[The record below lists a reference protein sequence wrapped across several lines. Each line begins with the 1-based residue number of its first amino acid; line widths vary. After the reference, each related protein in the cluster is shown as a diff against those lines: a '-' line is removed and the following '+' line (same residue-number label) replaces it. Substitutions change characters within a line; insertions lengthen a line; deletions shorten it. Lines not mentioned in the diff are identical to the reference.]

1 MSNISSII
9 RNKAINTSHLSL
21 SLNINNPYR
30 SFYNL
35 PIVSTF
41 AKRDFP
47 ISILIPSFDNEEV
60 NYLNS
65 ISFLAYINLTSSKIV
80 LSRSGMVDCTFTKVS
95 GNNSLYSCKTTGET
109 LVVEGS
115 NIKYIDDNKVSY
127 YFSNNTGVSF
137 INKIEFKDG
146 YKLFVDIDKGI
157 VTLSS
162 AKLSDNN
169 DLIYKA
175 VLDCSKKEELKGSV
189 YKELKGVR
197 TLLSNIEISNR
208 NIKIESLI
216 SGDTLTTYVYKLGS
230 KNIEYY
236 KENKLK
242 EEITVEEVANT
253 NNIKIETYEE
263 NIGKQKYLVEID
275 AFKVVLKDES
285 YKGYEKSETYV
296 VSPVSTSV
304 EDVQIRSIY
313 DSYGKGTSIVYNELG
328 QIVEIAENIPYVITS
343 KALYSYDFKDITS
356 VNHTDGVVSVVD
368 NLFKYNN
375 LVCDSTCKIPAKG
388 YIKRTTNYKVY
399 SRQDVLMC
407 LLVKGESKVRI
418 SLSLNEVKEERV
430 IESINE
436 YSLISIGIN
445 SKKETRTISIEV
457 ENVGTN
463 NIFVKN
469 VQVLLNYKTTKI
481 EYSEKTG
488 LIVGMSQK
496 GESVYQEVDIYGR
509 TLYSYGSSESGIN
522 EYKANNKY
530 ELLERSKDNLDRELK
545 NAYQHLPLEHNLDN
559 EGNYRVVKQ
568 EYKADNF
575 YKESKASYIDE
586 TWLKESEED
595 SEGNKINYSYDKA
608 EQVIEVEGQGEKIGY
623 KYGRE
628 GEIEEY
634 QFKDYSNS
642 LSYDESILKEISTK
656 YKKEKKESVKYEYDT
671 KGRLTKVIGDNNIEY
686 LNIEYSTEKNIV
698 TSSKVGENITLFS
711 YDNYERLS
719 GINQKEGKYSYQYN
733 YKDIYD
739 LESIEDKVNEITYEY
754 IKNYRDLK
762 SREVVKDKNGKEL
775 SSILISKDYLSE
787 QGNEKIVDRDLNSQT
802 SLVRGNIYYK
812 GGEKTLYK
820 EMIEQGYSVLSIIE
834 NYHALIGKE
843 KALSP
848 KSNICKNDSKKD
860 YIKFIEPT
868 KVSYTLNYK
877 KGITLVFLLKGNKI
891 NVKVGTQIS
900 LNTNSESKLEVIKGT
915 TIVEKSENSLS
926 SGINVIGLTLSKEGE
941 GYISVNEEVISLS
954 GLSYSSIGV
963 VEFNSEGKYGSIA
976 IKEENI
982 NRAYL
987 EEILRHYKELSK
999 EKVQNEL
1006 GNKSPSEEHSLVY
1019 LTNKN
1024 KEKETI
1030 IIALDNSFETNNM
1043 RSPYHLNIDDSNFK
1057 MSKRELFRYEKEL
1070 RRSMYIAEGNNLS
1083 YELNSV
1089 NIGTITLKIK
1099 PYLVRSNIER
1109 TIFAIGNDREEEIV
1123 VKQIGNKIRIDQNN
1137 RSYIVGK
1144 SNIETNKVNVISLS
1158 YALSIV
1164 SSGSSYG
1171 KNPDMKIRV
1180 RVNDIEDEVV
1190 FYDVEEFP
1198 TKLYMYVGIRGAGLK
1213 EPYYGQISDIRIRS
1227 KESSFNE
1234 LKEYNQY
1241 SSPYEKQIVKDMIE
1255 RPVIEY
1261 VVNRES
1267 KEIVRKKY
1275 SYQKEG
1281 IKDTNKIGREEIYVN
1296 NKSYIN
1302 NEISYDE
1309 KQRVI
1314 KEGTREFTYTQEG
1327 YIKTD
1332 SKNSVSYEYDNLG
1345 NIVKKN
1351 EGGIEYT
1358 YKYLSNNR
1366 LKSVESNNKKINIS
1380 YEESNPLYPSLIER
1394 SEGEKRKEIKLSYEG
1409 RRLSIVEIGTKKYL
1423 YKYDSLGQRVIKEE
1437 GNNKERY
1444 QYQDGRIKQVEKEGE
1459 YSLIYSYSSNGII
1472 QSVSEISNKDIKTYF
1487 YLIDIIGNIVGL
1499 VDENGNIVV
1508 EYDYSSYGK
1517 VEVKKDTVGISKKDH
1532 IRYKGYIYDEETK
1545 LYYLISRYYDPEIGR
1560 FISPDS
1566 VEYIEPSSISGLNLY
1581 VYCGNDPINMY
1592 DPSGNFAISI
1602 GLLLAIGGIVGAAI
1616 GAGASVAGQ
1625 YLANGCSWENF
1636 SWGQLALDTVLGGVS
1651 GMLSMSPLGLG
1662 AMVAANAGLG
1672 FVGAV
1677 GGHLINGSDF
1687 SKGSTWLDIGLST
1700 GLGALVGL
1708 IGGAGALNAG
1718 YLNGAKQTAGFIRAA
1733 GLYDDVLTKAVTGYY
1748 RTPGIASNALRLSG
1762 QNLVKQWNKMVVGQ
1776 AGKAL
1781 TKALAF
1787 GGTALLFGTAG
1798 KGLLYDWYNN
1808 YF

>member
-157 VTLSS
+157 LTLSS

-263 NIGKQKYLVEID
+263 NIGKQKYIVEID

-304 EDVQIRSIY
+304 EDVQVRSIY
-313 DSYGKGTSIVYNELG
+313 DSYGKGTAIVYNESG
-328 QIVEIAENIPYVITS
+328 QIIEIAENIPYVITS

-407 LLVKGESKVRI
+407 LLVKGESKVKI
-418 SLSLNEVKEERV
+418 SLSLNEVKVERV
-430 IESINE
+430 VESINE

-445 SKKETRTISIEV
+445 SKKETGTISIEV

-496 GESVYQEVDIYGR
+496 GESVHQEVDIYGR

-522 EYKANNKY
+522 EYKVNNKY
-530 ELLERSKDNLDRELK
+530 ELLERSKDNLDREIK
-545 NAYQHLPLEHNLDN
+545 NTYQHLPQEHNLDN

-568 EYKADNF
+568 EYKVENF

-608 EQVIEVEGQGEKIGY
+608 EQVVEVEGQGEKIGY

-656 YKKEKKESVKYEYDT
+656 YKETKKDSVKYEYDS
-671 KGRLTKVIGDNNIEY
+671 KGRLTKVIGENNIDY

-834 NYHALIGKE
+834 NNHALIGKE

-848 KSNICKNDSKKD
+848 RSNICKNDSKID

-1019 LTNKN
+1019 LTNRD

-1043 RSPYHLNIDDSNFK
+1043 RSPYHLDIDDSNFK

-1380 YEESNPLYPSLIER
+1380 YDESNPLYPSLIER
-1394 SEGEKRKEIKLSYEG
+1394 SEGEKREEIKLSYEG

-1499 VDENGNIVV
+1499 VDGNGNIVV

-1545 LYYLISRYYDPEIGR
+1545 RYYLISRYYDPKIGR

>member
-137 INKIEFKDG
+137 INKVEFKDG
-146 YKLFVDIDKGI
+146 YKLFVDIDKGV

-208 NIKIESLI
+208 NIKIDCLI

-304 EDVQIRSIY
+304 EDVQVRSIY
-313 DSYGKGTSIVYNELG
+313 DSYGKGTAIVYNESG

-407 LLVKGESKVRI
+407 LLVKGESKVKI
-418 SLSLNEVKEERV
+418 SLSLNEVKVERV
-430 IESINE
+430 VESINE

-445 SKKETRTISIEV
+445 SKKETGTISIEV

-496 GESVYQEVDIYGR
+496 GESVHQEVDIYGR

-545 NAYQHLPLEHNLDN
+545 NTYQHLPQEHNLDN

-568 EYKADNF
+568 EYKVENF

-608 EQVIEVEGQGEKIGY
+608 EQVVEVEGQGEKIGY

-656 YKKEKKESVKYEYDT
+656 YKETKKDSVKYEYDS
-671 KGRLTKVIGDNNIEY
+671 KGRLTKVIGENNIEY

-719 GINQKEGKYSYQYN
+719 GTNQKDGKYSYQYN

-787 QGNEKIVDRDLNSQT
+787 QENEKIVDRDLNSQT

-834 NYHALIGKE
+834 NNHALIGKE

-848 KSNICKNDSKKD
+848 RSNICKNDSKID
-860 YIKFIEPT
+860 YIKFIDPT

-999 EKVQNEL
+999 EKIQNEL

-1332 SKNSVSYEYDNLG
+1332 SKNNVSYEYDNLG
-1345 NIVKKN
+1345 NIVKKSK
-1351 EGGIEYT
+1351 GGIEYT
-1358 YKYLSNNR
+1358 YKYFSNNR

-1380 YEESNPLYPSLIER
+1380 YDESNPLYPSLIER
-1394 SEGEKRKEIKLSYEG
+1394 SEGEKREEIKLSYEG

-1566 VEYIEPSSISGLNLY
+1566 VEYIEPNSISGLNLY
-1581 VYCGNDPINMY
+1581 VYCCNDPINMY

>member
-137 INKIEFKDG
+137 INKVEFKDG

-208 NIKIESLI
+208 NIKIDCLI

-242 EEITVEEVANT
+242 EEIIVEEVANT

-263 NIGKQKYLVEID
+263 NIVRQKYLVEID

-407 LLVKGESKVRI
+407 LLVKGESKVKI
-418 SLSLNEVKEERV
+418 SLSLNEVKVERV
-430 IESINE
+430 VESINE

-445 SKKETRTISIEV
+445 SKKETGTISIEV

-469 VQVLLNYKTTKI
+469 VQVLLNYKTAKI

-496 GESVYQEVDIYGR
+496 GESVHQEVDIYGR

-530 ELLERSKDNLDRELK
+530 ELLERSKDNLDREIK
-545 NAYQHLPLEHNLDN
+545 NTYQHLPQEHNLDN

-568 EYKADNF
+568 EYKVENF

-608 EQVIEVEGQGEKIGY
+608 EQVVEVEGQGEKIGY

-656 YKKEKKESVKYEYDT
+656 YKETKKDSVKYEYDS
-671 KGRLTKVIGDNNIEY
+671 KGRLTKVIGENNIEY

-719 GINQKEGKYSYQYN
+719 GTNQKDGKYSYQYN

-1019 LTNKN
+1019 LTNRD

-1043 RSPYHLNIDDSNFK
+1043 RSPYHLDIDDSNFK

-1394 SEGEKRKEIKLSYEG
+1394 SEGEKREEIKLSYEG

>member
-21 SLNINNPYR
+21 SLNINNLYR

-137 INKIEFKDG
+137 INKVEFKDG
-146 YKLFVDIDKGI
+146 YKLFVDIDKGV

-208 NIKIESLI
+208 NIKIDCLI

-242 EEITVEEVANT
+242 EEIIVEEVANT

-263 NIGKQKYLVEID
+263 NIGRQKYLVEID

-407 LLVKGESKVRI
+407 LLVKGESKVKI
-418 SLSLNEVKEERV
+418 SLSLNEVKVERV
-430 IESINE
+430 VESINE

-445 SKKETRTISIEV
+445 SKKETGTISIEV

-496 GESVYQEVDIYGR
+496 GESVHQEVDIYGR

-530 ELLERSKDNLDRELK
+530 ELLERSKDNLDREIK
-545 NAYQHLPLEHNLDN
+545 NTYQHLPQEHNLDN

-568 EYKADNF
+568 EYKVENF
-575 YKESKASYIDE
+575 YKESKVSYIDE

-608 EQVIEVEGQGEKIGY
+608 EQVVEVEGQGEKIGY

-656 YKKEKKESVKYEYDT
+656 YKETKKDSVKYEYDP
-671 KGRLTKVIGDNNIEY
+671 KGRLTKVIGENNIDY

-719 GINQKEGKYSYQYN
+719 GTNQKDGKYSYQYN

-1019 LTNKN
+1019 LTNRD

-1358 YKYLSNNR
+1358 YKYLNNNR

-1380 YEESNPLYPSLIER
+1380 YYESNPLYPSLIER
-1394 SEGEKRKEIKLSYEG
+1394 SEGEKREEIKLSYEG

-1581 VYCGNDPINMY
+1581 VYCCNDPINMY

>member
-137 INKIEFKDG
+137 INKVEFKDG
-146 YKLFVDIDKGI
+146 YKLFVDIDKGV

-208 NIKIESLI
+208 NIKIDCLI

-263 NIGKQKYLVEID
+263 NIGRQKYLVEID

-304 EDVQIRSIY
+304 EDVQVRSIY

-407 LLVKGESKVRI
+407 LLVKGESKVKI
-418 SLSLNEVKEERV
+418 SLSLNEVKVERV
-430 IESINE
+430 VESINE

-445 SKKETRTISIEV
+445 SKKETGTISIEV

-496 GESVYQEVDIYGR
+496 GESVHQEVDIYGR

-522 EYKANNKY
+522 EYKVNNKY
-530 ELLERSKDNLDRELK
+530 ELLERSKDNLDREIK
-545 NAYQHLPLEHNLDN
+545 NTYQHLPQEHNLDN

-568 EYKADNF
+568 EYKVENF

-608 EQVIEVEGQGEKIGY
+608 EQVVEVEGQGEKIGY

-656 YKKEKKESVKYEYDT
+656 YKETKKDSVKYEYDS
-671 KGRLTKVIGDNNIEY
+671 KGRLTKVIGENNIEY

-719 GINQKEGKYSYQYN
+719 GTNQKDGKYSYQYN

-963 VEFNSEGKYGSIA
+963 VEFNSGGKYGSIA

-982 NRAYL
+982 EKAYL

-999 EKVQNEL
+999 EKIQNEL

-1358 YKYLSNNR
+1358 YKYLNNNR

-1380 YEESNPLYPSLIER
+1380 YYESNPLYPSLIER
-1394 SEGEKRKEIKLSYEG
+1394 SEGEKREEIKLSYEG

-1499 VDENGNIVV
+1499 VDGNGNIVV

>member
-208 NIKIESLI
+208 NIKIDCLI

-242 EEITVEEVANT
+242 EEIRVEEVANT

-263 NIGKQKYLVEID
+263 NIGRQKYLVEID

-407 LLVKGESKVRI
+407 LLVKGESKVKI
-418 SLSLNEVKEERV
+418 SLSLNEVKVERV
-430 IESINE
+430 VESINE

-445 SKKETRTISIEV
+445 SKKETGTISIEV

-496 GESVYQEVDIYGR
+496 GESVHQEVDIYGR

-545 NAYQHLPLEHNLDN
+545 NTYQHLPQEHNLDN

-568 EYKADNF
+568 EYKVENF
-575 YKESKASYIDE
+575 YKESKVSYIDE

-608 EQVIEVEGQGEKIGY
+608 EQVVEVEGQGEKIGY

-656 YKKEKKESVKYEYDT
+656 YKETKKDSVKYEYDP
-671 KGRLTKVIGDNNIEY
+671 KGRLTKVIGENNIDY

-719 GINQKEGKYSYQYN
+719 GINQKVGKYSYQYN

-802 SLVRGNIYYK
+802 SLVRVNIYYK

-834 NYHALIGKE
+834 NNHALIGKE

-848 KSNICKNDSKKD
+848 RLNICKNDSKID

-915 TIVEKSENSLS
+915 TIVEKSENNLS

-963 VEFNSEGKYGSIA
+963 VEFNSGGKYGSIA

-982 NRAYL
+982 EKAYL

-999 EKVQNEL
+999 EKIQNEL

-1137 RSYIVGK
+1137 RSYIVVK

-1180 RVNDIEDEVV
+1180 RVNNIEDEVV

-1332 SKNSVSYEYDNLG
+1332 SKNNVSYEYDNLG

-1380 YEESNPLYPSLIER
+1380 YYESNPLYPSLIER
-1394 SEGEKRKEIKLSYEG
+1394 SEGEKREEIKLSYEG

-1581 VYCGNDPINMY
+1581 VYCCNDPINMY

>member
-208 NIKIESLI
+208 NIKIDCLI

-242 EEITVEEVANT
+242 EEIIVEEVANT

-263 NIGKQKYLVEID
+263 NIGRQKYLVEID

-407 LLVKGESKVRI
+407 LLVKGESKVKI
-418 SLSLNEVKEERV
+418 SLSLNEVKVERV
-430 IESINE
+430 VESINE

-445 SKKETRTISIEV
+445 SKKETGTISIEV

-496 GESVYQEVDIYGR
+496 GESVHQEVDIYGR

-522 EYKANNKY
+522 EYKVNNKY
-530 ELLERSKDNLDRELK
+530 ELLERSKDNLDREIK
-545 NAYQHLPLEHNLDN
+545 NTYQHLPQEHNLDN

-568 EYKADNF
+568 EYKVENF

-608 EQVIEVEGQGEKIGY
+608 EQVVEVEGQGEKIGY

-656 YKKEKKESVKYEYDT
+656 YKETKKDSVKYEYDS
-671 KGRLTKVIGDNNIEY
+671 KGRLTKVIGENNIEY

-719 GINQKEGKYSYQYN
+719 GTNQKDGKYSYQYN

-963 VEFNSEGKYGSIA
+963 VEFNSGGKYGSIA

-982 NRAYL
+982 EKAYL

-999 EKVQNEL
+999 EKIQNEL

-1314 KEGTREFTYTQEG
+1314 KEETREFTYTQEG

-1358 YKYLSNNR
+1358 YKYLNNNR

-1380 YEESNPLYPSLIER
+1380 YYESNPLYPSLIER
-1394 SEGEKRKEIKLSYEG
+1394 SEGEKREEIKLSYEG

-1566 VEYIEPSSISGLNLY
+1566 VEYIEPSCISGLNLY
-1581 VYCGNDPINMY
+1581 VYCCNDPINMY

>member
-157 VTLSS
+157 LTLSS

-263 NIGKQKYLVEID
+263 NIGKQKYIVEID

-304 EDVQIRSIY
+304 EDVQVRSIY
-313 DSYGKGTSIVYNELG
+313 DSYGKGTAIVYNESG
-328 QIVEIAENIPYVITS
+328 QIIEIAENIPYVITS

-407 LLVKGESKVRI
+407 LLVKGESKVKI
-418 SLSLNEVKEERV
+418 SLSLNEVKVERV
-430 IESINE
+430 VESINE

-445 SKKETRTISIEV
+445 SKKETGTISIEV

-496 GESVYQEVDIYGR
+496 GESVHQEVDIYGR

-522 EYKANNKY
+522 EYKVNNKY
-530 ELLERSKDNLDRELK
+530 ELLERSKDNLDREIK
-545 NAYQHLPLEHNLDN
+545 NTYQHLPQEHNLDN

-568 EYKADNF
+568 EYKVENF

-608 EQVIEVEGQGEKIGY
+608 EQVVEVEGQGEKIGY

-656 YKKEKKESVKYEYDT
+656 YKETKKDSVKYEYDP
-671 KGRLTKVIGDNNIEY
+671 KGRLTKVIGENNIDY

-834 NYHALIGKE
+834 NNHALIGKE

-848 KSNICKNDSKKD
+848 RSNICKNDSKID

-963 VEFNSEGKYGSIA
+963 VEFNSGGKYGSIA

-982 NRAYL
+982 EKAYL

-999 EKVQNEL
+999 EKIQNEL

-1019 LTNKN
+1019 LTNRD

-1267 KEIVRKKY
+1267 KEIVRNKY

-1380 YEESNPLYPSLIER
+1380 YDESNPLYPSLIER
-1394 SEGEKRKEIKLSYEG
+1394 SEGEKREEIKLSYEG

-1499 VDENGNIVV
+1499 VDGNGNIVV

>member
-137 INKIEFKDG
+137 INKVEFKDG

-242 EEITVEEVANT
+242 EEIIVEEVANT

-263 NIGKQKYLVEID
+263 NIGRQKYLVEID

-407 LLVKGESKVRI
+407 LLVKGESKVKI
-418 SLSLNEVKEERV
+418 SLSLNEVKVERV
-430 IESINE
+430 VESINE

-445 SKKETRTISIEV
+445 SKKETGTISIEV

-496 GESVYQEVDIYGR
+496 GESVHQEVDIYGR

-522 EYKANNKY
+522 EYKVNNKY
-530 ELLERSKDNLDRELK
+530 ELLERSKDNLDREIK
-545 NAYQHLPLEHNLDN
+545 NTYQHLPQEHNLDN

-568 EYKADNF
+568 EYKVENF
-575 YKESKASYIDE
+575 YKESKVSYIDE

-608 EQVIEVEGQGEKIGY
+608 EQVVEVEGQGEKIGY

-656 YKKEKKESVKYEYDT
+656 YKETKKDSVKYEYDS
-671 KGRLTKVIGDNNIEY
+671 KGRLTKVIGENNIEY

-719 GINQKEGKYSYQYN
+719 GTNQKDGKYSYQYN

-999 EKVQNEL
+999 EKIQNEL

-1332 SKNSVSYEYDNLG
+1332 SKNNVSYEYDNLG

-1380 YEESNPLYPSLIER
+1380 YDESNPLYPSLIER
-1394 SEGEKRKEIKLSYEG
+1394 SEGEKREEIKLSYEG

-1499 VDENGNIVV
+1499 VDGNGNIVV

-1581 VYCGNDPINMY
+1581 VYCCNDPINMY
-1592 DPSGNFAISI
+1592 DPSGNFAFFV
-1602 GLLLAIGGIVGAAI
+1602 ATAIVGAII
-1616 GAGASVAGQ
+1616 GFGWAAYKDYKDDGQIFNGSVAWYD
-1625 YLANGCSWENF
+1625 YLGA
-1636 SWGQLALDTVLGGVS
+1636 TVLGG
-1651 GMLSMSPLGLG
+1651 
-1662 AMVAANAGLG
+1662 
-1672 FVGAV
+1672 
-1677 GGHLINGSDF
+1677 I
-1687 SKGSTWLDIGLST
+1687 IG
-1700 GLGALVGL
+1700 GL
-1708 IGGAGALNAG
+1708 IGAFAGISFSVYIPTFGWINSGGVLMCGVSGTIAVTVTGTQVLG
-1718 YLNGAKQTAGFIRAA
+1718 VA
-1733 GLYDDVLTKAVTGYY
+1733 GLLGATYMFAKTSRQPGKLTSSDKPSWVNESMVDPTKTAQQNAKEILDWKYGPGNWQKGPGTEYNKIVKWIERYLRYY
-1748 RTPGIASNALRLSG
+1748 
-1762 QNLVKQWNKMVVGQ
+1762 
-1776 AGKAL
+1776 
-1781 TKALAF
+1781 
-1787 GGTALLFGTAG
+1787 
-1798 KGLLYDWYNN
+1798 KGW
-1808 YF
+1808 

>member
-137 INKIEFKDG
+137 INKVEFKDG
-146 YKLFVDIDKGI
+146 YKLFVDIDKGV

-208 NIKIESLI
+208 NIKIDCLI

-263 NIGKQKYLVEID
+263 NIGRQKYLVEID

-407 LLVKGESKVRI
+407 LLVKGESKVKI
-418 SLSLNEVKEERV
+418 SLSLNEVKVERV
-430 IESINE
+430 VESINE

-445 SKKETRTISIEV
+445 SKKETGTISIEV

-496 GESVYQEVDIYGR
+496 GESVHQEVDIYGR

-522 EYKANNKY
+522 EYKVNNKY
-530 ELLERSKDNLDRELK
+530 ELLERSKDNLDREIK
-545 NAYQHLPLEHNLDN
+545 NTYQHLPQEHNLDN

-568 EYKADNF
+568 EYKVENF

-608 EQVIEVEGQGEKIGY
+608 EQVVEVEGQGEKIGY

-656 YKKEKKESVKYEYDT
+656 YKETKKDSVKYEYDS
-671 KGRLTKVIGDNNIEY
+671 KGRLTKVIGENNIEY

-719 GINQKEGKYSYQYN
+719 GTNQKDGKYSYQYN

-834 NYHALIGKE
+834 NNHALIGKE

-848 KSNICKNDSKKD
+848 RSNICKNDSKID

-982 NRAYL
+982 EKAYL

-1024 KEKETI
+1024 KEKEII

-1345 NIVKKN
+1345 NIVKKSK
-1351 EGGIEYT
+1351 GGIEYT
-1358 YKYLSNNR
+1358 YKYFSNNR

-1380 YEESNPLYPSLIER
+1380 YYESNPLYPSLIER
-1394 SEGEKRKEIKLSYEG
+1394 SEGEKREEIKLSYEG

-1581 VYCGNDPINMY
+1581 VYCCNDPINMY
-1592 DPSGNFAISI
+1592 DPSGNFAITI

>member
-137 INKIEFKDG
+137 INKVEFKDG
-146 YKLFVDIDKGI
+146 YKLLVDIDKGI

-208 NIKIESLI
+208 NIKIDCLI

-263 NIGKQKYLVEID
+263 NIGRQKYLVEID

-304 EDVQIRSIY
+304 EDVQVRSIY
-313 DSYGKGTSIVYNELG
+313 DSYGKGTAIVYNESG

-407 LLVKGESKVRI
+407 LLVKGESKVKI
-418 SLSLNEVKEERV
+418 SLSLNEIKVERV
-430 IESINE
+430 VESINE

-445 SKKETRTISIEV
+445 SKKETGTISIEV

-496 GESVYQEVDIYGR
+496 GESVHQEVDIYGR

-522 EYKANNKY
+522 EYKVNNKY
-530 ELLERSKDNLDRELK
+530 ELLERSKDNLDREIK
-545 NAYQHLPLEHNLDN
+545 NTYQHLPQEHNLDN

-568 EYKADNF
+568 EYKVENF

-608 EQVIEVEGQGEKIGY
+608 EQVVEVEGQGEKIGY

-656 YKKEKKESVKYEYDT
+656 YKETKKDSVKYEYDS
-671 KGRLTKVIGDNNIEY
+671 KGRLTKVIGENNIEY

-834 NYHALIGKE
+834 NNHALIGKE

-963 VEFNSEGKYGSIA
+963 VEFNSGGKYGSIA

-982 NRAYL
+982 EKAYL

-999 EKVQNEL
+999 EKIQNEL

-1314 KEGTREFTYTQEG
+1314 KEETREFTYTQEG

-1358 YKYLSNNR
+1358 YKYLNNNR

-1380 YEESNPLYPSLIER
+1380 YYESNPLYPSLIER
-1394 SEGEKRKEIKLSYEG
+1394 SEGEKREEIKLSYEG

-1566 VEYIEPSSISGLNLY
+1566 VEYIEPSCISGLNLY
-1581 VYCGNDPINMY
+1581 VYCCNDPINMY

>member
-263 NIGKQKYLVEID
+263 NIGRQKYLVEID

-304 EDVQIRSIY
+304 EDVQVRSIY
-313 DSYGKGTSIVYNELG
+313 DSYGKGTAIVYNESG

-407 LLVKGESKVRI
+407 LLVKGESKVKI
-418 SLSLNEVKEERV
+418 SLSLNEVKVERV
-430 IESINE
+430 VESINE

-445 SKKETRTISIEV
+445 SKKETGTISIEV

-496 GESVYQEVDIYGR
+496 GESVHQEVDIYGR

-545 NAYQHLPLEHNLDN
+545 NTYQHLPQEHNLDN

-568 EYKADNF
+568 EYKVENF
-575 YKESKASYIDE
+575 YKESKVSYIDE

-608 EQVIEVEGQGEKIGY
+608 EQVVEVEGQGEKIGY

-656 YKKEKKESVKYEYDT
+656 YKETKKDSVKYEYDP
-671 KGRLTKVIGDNNIEY
+671 KGRLTKVIGENNIDY

-719 GINQKEGKYSYQYN
+719 GTNQKDGKYSYQYN

-1019 LTNKN
+1019 LTNRD

-1358 YKYLSNNR
+1358 YKYLNNNR

-1380 YEESNPLYPSLIER
+1380 YYESNPLYPSLIER
-1394 SEGEKRKEIKLSYEG
+1394 SEGEKREEIKLSYEG

-1581 VYCGNDPINMY
+1581 VYCCNDPISMY
-1592 DPSGNFAISI
+1592 DPSGNFALSTFLIGVAITSLVSWGLSELFGAQIVGGTGSIVNGVSAISTGVSLFAFGPVGWI
-1602 GLLLAIGGIVGAAI
+1602 IGGIGI
-1616 GAGASVAGQ
+1616 I
-1625 YLANGCSWENF
+1625 
-1636 SWGQLALDTVLGGVS
+1636 
-1651 GMLSMSPLGLG
+1651 
-1662 AMVAANAGLG
+1662 AGL
-1672 FVGAV
+1672 AC
-1677 GGHLINGSDF
+1677 
-1687 SKGSTWLDIGLST
+1687 
-1700 GLGALVGL
+1700 
-1708 IGGAGALNAG
+1708 
-1718 YLNGAKQTAGFIRAA
+1718 
-1733 GLYDDVLTKAVTGYY
+1733 
-1748 RTPGIASNALRLSG
+1748 IA
-1762 QNLVKQWNKMVVGQ
+1762 
-1776 AGKAL
+1776 
-1781 TKALAF
+1781 
-1787 GGTALLFGTAG
+1787 FGTAEIQEGIGCGNWINNIGITEDLYTGLYIGANIAASLATIGGNIYRGSRISYGLSKADKTGKPYTRYYQMKDSKVKSITYYG
-1798 KGLLYDWYNN
+1798 KGGTPKYRIDLLGRPHNGLLPHIHNFVINN
-1808 YF
+1808 GHVNKGSVDDINYLLWLLLGNWR

>member
-1 MSNISSII
+1 M
-9 RNKAINTSHLSL
+9 
-21 SLNINNPYR
+21 
-30 SFYNL
+30 
-35 PIVSTF
+35 
-41 AKRDFP
+41 
-47 ISILIPSFDNEEV
+47 
-60 NYLNS
+60 
-65 ISFLAYINLTSSKIV
+65 
-80 LSRSGMVDCTFTKVS
+80 
-95 GNNSLYSCKTTGET
+95 
-109 LVVEGS
+109 
-115 NIKYIDDNKVSY
+115 
-127 YFSNNTGVSF
+127 
-137 INKIEFKDG
+137 
-146 YKLFVDIDKGI
+146 
-157 VTLSS
+157 
-162 AKLSDNN
+162 
-169 DLIYKA
+169 IYKA

-263 NIGKQKYLVEID
+263 NIGKQKYIVEID

-304 EDVQIRSIY
+304 EDVQVRSIY
-313 DSYGKGTSIVYNELG
+313 DSYGKGTAIVYNESG
-328 QIVEIAENIPYVITS
+328 QIIEIAENIPYVITS

-407 LLVKGESKVRI
+407 LLVKGESKVKI
-418 SLSLNEVKEERV
+418 SLSLNEVKVERV
-430 IESINE
+430 VESINE

-445 SKKETRTISIEV
+445 SKKETGTISIEV

-496 GESVYQEVDIYGR
+496 GESVHQEVDIYGR

-522 EYKANNKY
+522 EYKVNNKY
-530 ELLERSKDNLDRELK
+530 ELLERSKDNLDREIK
-545 NAYQHLPLEHNLDN
+545 NTYQHLPQEHNLDN

-568 EYKADNF
+568 EYKVENF

-608 EQVIEVEGQGEKIGY
+608 EQVVEVEGQGEKIGY

-656 YKKEKKESVKYEYDT
+656 YKETKKDSVKYEYDS
-671 KGRLTKVIGDNNIEY
+671 KGRLTKVIGENNIDY

-834 NYHALIGKE
+834 NNHALIGKE

-848 KSNICKNDSKKD
+848 RSNICKNDSKID

-1019 LTNKN
+1019 LTNRD

-1043 RSPYHLNIDDSNFK
+1043 RSPYHLDIDDSNFK

-1332 SKNSVSYEYDNLG
+1332 SKNNVSYEYDNLG
-1345 NIVKKN
+1345 NIVKKSK
-1351 EGGIEYT
+1351 GGIEYT
-1358 YKYLSNNR
+1358 YKYFSNNR

-1380 YEESNPLYPSLIER
+1380 YDESNPLYPSLIER
-1394 SEGEKRKEIKLSYEG
+1394 SEGEKREEIKLSYEG

-1444 QYQDGRIKQVEKEGE
+1444 QYQDRRIKQVEKEGE

-1532 IRYKGYIYDEETK
+1532 IRYKGYIYDEETG
-1545 LYYLISRYYDPEIGR
+1545 LFWLSSRYYSPELCR

-1566 VEYIEPSSISGLNLY
+1566 VDYLDPSSINGLNLY
-1581 VYCGNDPINMY
+1581 SYCGNDPINKY
-1592 DPSGNFAISI
+1592 DPSGHSAILIGMLIGFGVGALIGGGFEIAKQAYNGGDWNWDMSSWNWGQIGLSALGGAVAGAISSI
-1602 GLLLAIGGIVGAAI
+1602 SFGSGVVGYLTTFATGGVG
-1616 GAGASVAGQ
+1616 S
-1625 YLANGCSWENF
+1625 
-1636 SWGQLALDTVLGGVS
+1636 VLGGMIS
-1651 GMLSMSPLGLG
+1651 GSVTDLQSGLIAFGIG
-1662 AMVAANAGLG
+1662 AVANVAARGITA
-1672 FVGAV
+1672 
-1677 GGHLINGSDF
+1677 LIN
-1687 SKGSTWLDIGLST
+1687 KGVSASAQKALSNPIFDDLT
-1700 GLGALVGL
+1700 LGDLVGSGL
-1708 IGGAGALNAG
+1708 KNNGYAPAYNKFLNYAGNLVLKA
-1718 YLNGAKQTAGFIRAA
+1718 NGQWARSSMYSFAN
-1733 GLYDDVLTKAVTGYY
+1733 V
-1748 RTPGIASNALRLSG
+1748 GISSLLSG
-1762 QNLVKQWNKMVVGQ
+1762 
-1776 AGKAL
+1776 
-1781 TKALAF
+1781 
-1787 GGTALLFGTAG
+1787 
-1798 KGLLYDWYNN
+1798 WY
-1808 YF
+1808 

>member
-407 LLVKGESKVRI
+407 LLVKGESKVKI
-418 SLSLNEVKEERV
+418 SLSLNEVKVERV
-430 IESINE
+430 VESINE

-445 SKKETRTISIEV
+445 SKKETGTISIEV

-496 GESVYQEVDIYGR
+496 GESVHQEVDIYGR

-522 EYKANNKY
+522 EYKVNNKY
-530 ELLERSKDNLDRELK
+530 ELLERSKDNLDREIK
-545 NAYQHLPLEHNLDN
+545 NTYQHLPQEHNLDN

-568 EYKADNF
+568 EYKVENF

-608 EQVIEVEGQGEKIGY
+608 EQVVEVEGQGEKIGY

-656 YKKEKKESVKYEYDT
+656 YKETKKDSVKYEYDS
-671 KGRLTKVIGDNNIEY
+671 KGRLTKVIGENNIEY

-719 GINQKEGKYSYQYN
+719 GTNQKDGKYSYQYN

-834 NYHALIGKE
+834 NNHALIGKE

-848 KSNICKNDSKKD
+848 RSNICKNDSKID

-1019 LTNKN
+1019 LTNRD
-1024 KEKETI
+1024 KEKEII

-1043 RSPYHLNIDDSNFK
+1043 RSPYHLDIDDSNFK

-1380 YEESNPLYPSLIER
+1380 YEESNPLYPSIIER
-1394 SEGEKRKEIKLSYEG
+1394 SEGEKREEIKLSYEG

-1437 GNNKERY
+1437 ENNKERY

-1499 VDENGNIVV
+1499 VDGNGNIVV

-1581 VYCGNDPINMY
+1581 VYCCNDPINMY

>member
-137 INKIEFKDG
+137 INKVEFKDG
-146 YKLFVDIDKGI
+146 YKLFVDIDKGV

-263 NIGKQKYLVEID
+263 NIGKQKYIVEID

-304 EDVQIRSIY
+304 EDVQVRSIY
-313 DSYGKGTSIVYNELG
+313 DSYGKGTAIVYNESG

-407 LLVKGESKVRI
+407 LLVKGESKVKI
-418 SLSLNEVKEERV
+418 SLSLNEVKVERV
-430 IESINE
+430 VESINE

-445 SKKETRTISIEV
+445 SKKETGTISIEV

-496 GESVYQEVDIYGR
+496 GESVHQEVDIYGR

-522 EYKANNKY
+522 EYKVNNKY
-530 ELLERSKDNLDRELK
+530 ELLERSKDNLDREIK
-545 NAYQHLPLEHNLDN
+545 NTYQHLPQEHNLDN

-568 EYKADNF
+568 EYKVENF

-608 EQVIEVEGQGEKIGY
+608 EQVVEVEGQGEKIGY

-656 YKKEKKESVKYEYDT
+656 YKETKKDSVKYEYDS
-671 KGRLTKVIGDNNIEY
+671 KGRLTKVIGENNIEY

-719 GINQKEGKYSYQYN
+719 GTNQKDGKYSYQYN

-834 NYHALIGKE
+834 NYHVLIGKE

-954 GLSYSSIGV
+954 GLSYSNIGV
-963 VEFNSEGKYGSIA
+963 VEFNSGGKYGSIA

-982 NRAYL
+982 EKAYL

-999 EKVQNEL
+999 EKIQNEL

-1327 YIKTD
+1327 YIMTD
-1332 SKNSVSYEYDNLG
+1332 SKNNVSYEYDNLG
-1345 NIVKKN
+1345 NIVKKSKG
-1351 EGGIEYT
+1351 EIEYT
-1358 YKYLSNNR
+1358 YKYFSNNR

-1380 YEESNPLYPSLIER
+1380 YDESNPLYPSLIER
-1394 SEGEKRKEIKLSYEG
+1394 SEGEKREEIKLSYEG

-1566 VEYIEPSSISGLNLY
+1566 VEYIEPSCISGLNLY
-1581 VYCGNDPINMY
+1581 VYCCNDPINMY

>member
-137 INKIEFKDG
+137 INKVEFKDG
-146 YKLFVDIDKGI
+146 YKLFVDIDKGV

-208 NIKIESLI
+208 NIKIDCLI

-263 NIGKQKYLVEID
+263 NIGRQKYLVEID

-313 DSYGKGTSIVYNELG
+313 DSYGKGTSIVYNESG

-407 LLVKGESKVRI
+407 LLVKGESKVKI
-418 SLSLNEVKEERV
+418 SLSLNEVKVERIV
-430 IESINE
+430 ESINE

-445 SKKETRTISIEV
+445 SKKETGTISIEV

-496 GESVYQEVDIYGR
+496 GESVHQEVDIYGR

-522 EYKANNKY
+522 EYKVNNKY
-530 ELLERSKDNLDRELK
+530 ELLERSKDNLDREIK
-545 NAYQHLPLEHNLDN
+545 NTYQHLPQEHNLDN

-568 EYKADNF
+568 EYKVENF

-608 EQVIEVEGQGEKIGY
+608 EQVVEVEGQGEKIGY

-656 YKKEKKESVKYEYDT
+656 YKETKKDSVKYEYDS
-671 KGRLTKVIGDNNIEY
+671 KGRLTKVIGENNIEY

-719 GINQKEGKYSYQYN
+719 GTNQKDGKYSYQYN

-999 EKVQNEL
+999 EKIQNEL

-1070 RRSMYIAEGNNLS
+1070 RRSMYIAEGSNLS

-1345 NIVKKN
+1345 NIVKKSK
-1351 EGGIEYT
+1351 GGIEYT
-1358 YKYLSNNR
+1358 YKYFSNNR

-1380 YEESNPLYPSLIER
+1380 YDESNPLYPSLIER
-1394 SEGEKRKEIKLSYEG
+1394 SEGEKREEIKLSYEG

-1581 VYCGNDPINMY
+1581 VYCCNDPINMY

>member
-197 TLLSNIEISNR
+197 TLLSNIGISNR
-208 NIKIESLI
+208 NIKIDCLI

-263 NIGKQKYLVEID
+263 NIGRQKYLVEID

-313 DSYGKGTSIVYNELG
+313 DSYGKGTAIVYNELG

-375 LVCDSTCKIPAKG
+375 LVCDSTCKMPAKG

-407 LLVKGESKVRI
+407 LLVKGESKVKI
-418 SLSLNEVKEERV
+418 SLSLNEVKVERV
-430 IESINE
+430 VESINE

-445 SKKETRTISIEV
+445 SKKETGTISIEV

-496 GESVYQEVDIYGR
+496 GESVHQEVDIYGR

-545 NAYQHLPLEHNLDN
+545 NTYQHLPQEHNLDN

-568 EYKADNF
+568 EYKVENF
-575 YKESKASYIDE
+575 YKESKVSYIDE

-608 EQVIEVEGQGEKIGY
+608 EQVVEVEGQGEKIGY

-656 YKKEKKESVKYEYDT
+656 YKETKKDSVKYEYDP
-671 KGRLTKVIGDNNIEY
+671 KGRLTKVIGENNIDY

-719 GINQKEGKYSYQYN
+719 GTNQKDGKYSYQYN

-834 NYHALIGKE
+834 NNHALIGKE

-926 SGINVIGLTLSKEGE
+926 SGINAIGLTLSKEGE

-1019 LTNKN
+1019 LTNRD

-1241 SSPYEKQIVKDMIE
+1241 SSPYKKQIVKDMIE

-1281 IKDTNKIGREEIYVN
+1281 IKDINKIGREEIYVN

-1380 YEESNPLYPSLIER
+1380 YDESNPLYPSLIER
-1394 SEGEKRKEIKLSYEG
+1394 SEGEKREEIKLSYEG

-1581 VYCGNDPINMY
+1581 VYCCNDPISMY
-1592 DPSGNFAISI
+1592 DPSGNFALSTFLIGVAITSLVSWGLSELFGAQIVGGTGSIVNGVSAISTGVSLFAFGPVGWI
-1602 GLLLAIGGIVGAAI
+1602 IGGIGI
-1616 GAGASVAGQ
+1616 I
-1625 YLANGCSWENF
+1625 
-1636 SWGQLALDTVLGGVS
+1636 
-1651 GMLSMSPLGLG
+1651 
-1662 AMVAANAGLG
+1662 AGL
-1672 FVGAV
+1672 AC
-1677 GGHLINGSDF
+1677 
-1687 SKGSTWLDIGLST
+1687 
-1700 GLGALVGL
+1700 
-1708 IGGAGALNAG
+1708 
-1718 YLNGAKQTAGFIRAA
+1718 
-1733 GLYDDVLTKAVTGYY
+1733 
-1748 RTPGIASNALRLSG
+1748 IA
-1762 QNLVKQWNKMVVGQ
+1762 
-1776 AGKAL
+1776 
-1781 TKALAF
+1781 
-1787 GGTALLFGTAG
+1787 FGTAEIQEGIGCGNWINNIGITEDLYTGLYIGANIAASLATIGGNIYRGSRISYGLSKADKTGKPYTRYYQMKDSKVKSITYYG
-1798 KGLLYDWYNN
+1798 KGGTPKYRIDLLGRPHNGLLPHIHNFVINN
-1808 YF
+1808 GHVNKGSVDDINYLLWLLLGNWR

>member
-35 PIVSTF
+35 QIVSTF

-208 NIKIESLI
+208 NIKIDCLI

-242 EEITVEEVANT
+242 EEIIVEEVANT

-263 NIGKQKYLVEID
+263 NIGRQKYLVEID

-407 LLVKGESKVRI
+407 LLVKGESKVKI
-418 SLSLNEVKEERV
+418 SLSLNEVKVERV
-430 IESINE
+430 VESINE

-445 SKKETRTISIEV
+445 SKKETGTISIEV

-469 VQVLLNYKTTKI
+469 VQVLLNYKTIKI

-496 GESVYQEVDIYGR
+496 GESVHQEVDIYGR

-522 EYKANNKY
+522 EYKVNNKY
-530 ELLERSKDNLDRELK
+530 ELLERSKDNLDREIK
-545 NAYQHLPLEHNLDN
+545 NTYQHLPQEHNLDN

-568 EYKADNF
+568 EYKVENF

-608 EQVIEVEGQGEKIGY
+608 EQVVEVEGQGEKIGY

-656 YKKEKKESVKYEYDT
+656 YKETKKDSVKYEYDP
-671 KGRLTKVIGDNNIEY
+671 KGRLTKVIGENNIDY

-834 NYHALIGKE
+834 NNHALIGKE

-848 KSNICKNDSKKD
+848 RLNICKNDSKID

-915 TIVEKSENSLS
+915 TIVEKSENNLS

-982 NRAYL
+982 EKAYL

-1019 LTNKN
+1019 LTNRD

-1070 RRSMYIAEGNNLS
+1070 RRSMYIAEGNNLN

-1123 VKQIGNKIRIDQNN
+1123 VKQIGNKIRINQNN

-1241 SSPYEKQIVKDMIE
+1241 TSPYEKQIVKDMIE

-1332 SKNSVSYEYDNLG
+1332 SKNNVSYEYDNLG
-1345 NIVKKN
+1345 NIVKKSK
-1351 EGGIEYT
+1351 GGIEYT
-1358 YKYLSNNR
+1358 YKYFSNNR

-1380 YEESNPLYPSLIER
+1380 YDESNPLYPSLIER
-1394 SEGEKRKEIKLSYEG
+1394 SEGEKREEIKLSYEG

-1581 VYCGNDPINMY
+1581 VYCCNDPINMY
-1592 DPSGNFAISI
+1592 DPSGHFALSTFLI
-1602 GLLLAIGGIVGAAI
+1602 GLDVSWVISSIASYYLGEHLVSGASSVYGGIQTIATGISLLAYGPVGWVLGGAAI
-1616 GAGASVAGQ
+1616 
-1625 YLANGCSWENF
+1625 
-1636 SWGQLALDTVLGGVS
+1636 VLG
-1651 GMLSMSPLGLG
+1651 
-1662 AMVAANAGLG
+1662 
-1672 FVGAV
+1672 AV
-1677 GGHLINGSDF
+1677 N
-1687 SKGSTWLDIGLST
+1687 
-1700 GLGALVGL
+1700 
-1708 IGGAGALNAG
+1708 
-1718 YLNGAKQTAGFIRAA
+1718 
-1733 GLYDDVLTKAVTGYY
+1733 
-1748 RTPGIASNALRLSG
+1748 IA
-1762 QNLVKQWNKMVVGQ
+1762 
-1776 AGKAL
+1776 
-1781 TKALAF
+1781 
-1787 GGTALLFGTAG
+1787 FGTAELQQHFTG
-1798 KGLLYDWYNN
+1798 NNWINNIGITENLYTGLYIGSSIASAAVSIGGTYYKTTTHGQIAYNAKYWDKGTFKNSRASLKYHYAKHGNGLTPTQYTQSALDFSAFNSSSFRYTYNYNYNN
-1808 YF
+1808 ASWYFNNMYGVEGYFTSSGKIITFWF

>member
-137 INKIEFKDG
+137 INKVEFKDG
-146 YKLFVDIDKGI
+146 YKLFVDIDKGV

-208 NIKIESLI
+208 NIKIDCLI

-407 LLVKGESKVRI
+407 LLVKGESKVKI
-418 SLSLNEVKEERV
+418 SLSLNEVKVERV
-430 IESINE
+430 VESINE

-445 SKKETRTISIEV
+445 SKKETGTISIEV

-496 GESVYQEVDIYGR
+496 GESVHQEVDIYGR

-530 ELLERSKDNLDRELK
+530 ELLERSKDNLDREIK
-545 NAYQHLPLEHNLDN
+545 NTYQHLPQEHNLDN

-568 EYKADNF
+568 EYKVENF

-595 SEGNKINYSYDKA
+595 TEGNKINYSYDKA
-608 EQVIEVEGQGEKIGY
+608 EQVVEVEGQGEKIGY

-656 YKKEKKESVKYEYDT
+656 YKETKKDSVKYEYDP
-671 KGRLTKVIGDNNIEY
+671 KGRLTKVIGENNIDY

-834 NYHALIGKE
+834 NNHALIGKE

-848 KSNICKNDSKKD
+848 RSNICKNDSKID

-963 VEFNSEGKYGSIA
+963 VEFNSGGKYGSIA

-982 NRAYL
+982 EKAYL

-999 EKVQNEL
+999 EKIQNEL

-1019 LTNKN
+1019 LTNRD

-1332 SKNSVSYEYDNLG
+1332 SKNNVSYEYDNLG
-1345 NIVKKN
+1345 NIVKKSK
-1351 EGGIEYT
+1351 GGIEYT
-1358 YKYLSNNR
+1358 YKYFSNNR

-1380 YEESNPLYPSLIER
+1380 YDESNPLYPSLIER
-1394 SEGEKRKEIKLSYEG
+1394 SEGEKREEIKLSYEG

-1499 VDENGNIVV
+1499 VDGNGNIVV

>member
-35 PIVSTF
+35 QIVSTF

-137 INKIEFKDG
+137 INKVEFKDG
-146 YKLFVDIDKGI
+146 YKLFVDIDKGV

-242 EEITVEEVANT
+242 EEIRVEEVANT

-263 NIGKQKYLVEID
+263 NIGRQKYLVEID

-407 LLVKGESKVRI
+407 LLVKGESKVKI
-418 SLSLNEVKEERV
+418 SLSLNEVKVERV
-430 IESINE
+430 VESINE

-445 SKKETRTISIEV
+445 SKKETGTISIEV

-496 GESVYQEVDIYGR
+496 GESVHQEVDIYGR

-530 ELLERSKDNLDRELK
+530 ELLERSKDNLDREIK
-545 NAYQHLPLEHNLDN
+545 NTYQHLPQEHNLDN

-568 EYKADNF
+568 EYKVENF
-575 YKESKASYIDE
+575 YKESKVSYIDE

-608 EQVIEVEGQGEKIGY
+608 EQVVEVEGQGEKIGY

-656 YKKEKKESVKYEYDT
+656 YKETKKDSVKYEYDP
-671 KGRLTKVIGDNNIEY
+671 KGRLTKVIGENNIDY

-719 GINQKEGKYSYQYN
+719 GTNQKDGKYSYQYN

-802 SLVRGNIYYK
+802 SLVRVNIYYK

-834 NYHALIGKE
+834 NNHALIGKE

-848 KSNICKNDSKKD
+848 RLNICKNDSKID

-915 TIVEKSENSLS
+915 TIVEKSENNLS

-963 VEFNSEGKYGSIA
+963 VEFNSGGKYGSIA

-982 NRAYL
+982 EKAYL

-1137 RSYIVGK
+1137 RSYIVVK

-1180 RVNDIEDEVV
+1180 RVNNIEDEVV

-1380 YEESNPLYPSLIER
+1380 YDESNPLYPSLIER
-1394 SEGEKRKEIKLSYEG
+1394 SEGEKREEIKLSYEG

>member
-157 VTLSS
+157 LTLSS

-263 NIGKQKYLVEID
+263 NIGKQKYIVEID

-304 EDVQIRSIY
+304 EDVQVRSIY
-313 DSYGKGTSIVYNELG
+313 DSYGKGTAIVYNESG
-328 QIVEIAENIPYVITS
+328 QIIEIAENIPYVITS

-407 LLVKGESKVRI
+407 LLVKGESKVKI
-418 SLSLNEVKEERV
+418 SLSLNEVKVERV
-430 IESINE
+430 VESINE

-445 SKKETRTISIEV
+445 SKKETGTISIEV

-496 GESVYQEVDIYGR
+496 GESVHQEVDIYGR

-522 EYKANNKY
+522 EYKVNNKY
-530 ELLERSKDNLDRELK
+530 ELLERSKDNLDREIK
-545 NAYQHLPLEHNLDN
+545 NTYQHLPQEHNLDN

-568 EYKADNF
+568 EYKVENF

-608 EQVIEVEGQGEKIGY
+608 EQVVEVEGQGEKIGY

-656 YKKEKKESVKYEYDT
+656 YKETKKDSVKYEYDP
-671 KGRLTKVIGDNNIEY
+671 KGRLTKVIGENNIDY

-834 NYHALIGKE
+834 NNHALIGKE

-848 KSNICKNDSKKD
+848 RSNICKNDSKID

-999 EKVQNEL
+999 EKIQNEL

-1019 LTNKN
+1019 LTNRD

-1380 YEESNPLYPSLIER
+1380 YDESNPLYPSLIER
-1394 SEGEKRKEIKLSYEG
+1394 SEGEKREEIKLSYEG

-1444 QYQDGRIKQVEKEGE
+1444 QYQDRRIKQVEKEGE

>member
-137 INKIEFKDG
+137 INKVEFKDG
-146 YKLFVDIDKGI
+146 YKLFVDIDKGV

-263 NIGKQKYLVEID
+263 NIGRQKYLVEID

-407 LLVKGESKVRI
+407 LLVKGESKVKI
-418 SLSLNEVKEERV
+418 SLSLNEVKVERV
-430 IESINE
+430 VESINE

-445 SKKETRTISIEV
+445 SKKETGTISIEV

-496 GESVYQEVDIYGR
+496 GESVHQEVDIYGR

-530 ELLERSKDNLDRELK
+530 ELLERSKDNLDREIK
-545 NAYQHLPLEHNLDN
+545 NTYQHLPQEHNLDN

-568 EYKADNF
+568 EYKVENF

-608 EQVIEVEGQGEKIGY
+608 EQVVEVEGQGEKIGY

-656 YKKEKKESVKYEYDT
+656 YKETKKDSVKYEYDP
-671 KGRLTKVIGDNNIEY
+671 KGRLTKVIGENNIEY

-963 VEFNSEGKYGSIA
+963 VEFNSGGKYGSIA

-982 NRAYL
+982 EKAYL

-1019 LTNKN
+1019 LTNRD

-1137 RSYIVGK
+1137 RSYIVVK

-1180 RVNDIEDEVV
+1180 RVNNIEDEVV

-1332 SKNSVSYEYDNLG
+1332 SKNNVSYEYDNLG

-1358 YKYLSNNR
+1358 YKYLNNNR

-1380 YEESNPLYPSLIER
+1380 YYESNPLYPSLIER
-1394 SEGEKRKEIKLSYEG
+1394 SEGEKREEIKLSYEG

-1499 VDENGNIVV
+1499 VDGNGNIVV

-1560 FISPDS
+1560 FISQDS

>member
-263 NIGKQKYLVEID
+263 NIGRQKYLVEID

-388 YIKRTTNYKVY
+388 YIKRATNYKVY

-407 LLVKGESKVRI
+407 LLVKGESKVKI
-418 SLSLNEVKEERV
+418 SLSLNEVKVERV
-430 IESINE
+430 VESINE

-445 SKKETRTISIEV
+445 SKKETGTISIEV

-496 GESVYQEVDIYGR
+496 GESVHQEVDIYGR

-522 EYKANNKY
+522 EYKVNNKY
-530 ELLERSKDNLDRELK
+530 ELLERSKDNLDREIK
-545 NAYQHLPLEHNLDN
+545 NTYQHLPQEHNLDN

-568 EYKADNF
+568 EYKVENF

-608 EQVIEVEGQGEKIGY
+608 EQVVEVEGQGEKIGY

-656 YKKEKKESVKYEYDT
+656 YKETKKDSVKYEYDS
-671 KGRLTKVIGDNNIEY
+671 KGRLTKVIGENNIEY

-719 GINQKEGKYSYQYN
+719 GTNQKDGKYSYQYN

-999 EKVQNEL
+999 EKIQNEL

-1332 SKNSVSYEYDNLG
+1332 SKNNVSYEYDNLG
-1345 NIVKKN
+1345 NIVKKSK
-1351 EGGIEYT
+1351 GGIEYT
-1358 YKYLSNNR
+1358 YKYFSNNR

-1380 YEESNPLYPSLIER
+1380 YDESNPLYPSLIER
-1394 SEGEKRKEIKLSYEG
+1394 SEGEKREEIKLSYEG

-1581 VYCGNDPINMY
+1581 VYCCNDPINMY

>member
-208 NIKIESLI
+208 NIKIDCLI

-242 EEITVEEVANT
+242 EEIRVEEVANT

-263 NIGKQKYLVEID
+263 NIGRQKYLVEID

-304 EDVQIRSIY
+304 EDVQVRSIY

-407 LLVKGESKVRI
+407 LLVKGESKVKI
-418 SLSLNEVKEERV
+418 SLSLNEVKVERV
-430 IESINE
+430 VESINE

-445 SKKETRTISIEV
+445 SKKETGTISIEV

-496 GESVYQEVDIYGR
+496 GESVHQEVDIYGR

-530 ELLERSKDNLDRELK
+530 ELLERSKDNLDREIK
-545 NAYQHLPLEHNLDN
+545 NTYQHLPQEHNLDN

-568 EYKADNF
+568 EYKVENF

-608 EQVIEVEGQGEKIGY
+608 EQVVEVEGQGEKIGY

-634 QFKDYSNS
+634 QFKDYSNY

-656 YKKEKKESVKYEYDT
+656 YKETKKDSVKYEYDP
-671 KGRLTKVIGDNNIEY
+671 KGRLTKVIGENNIDY

-834 NYHALIGKE
+834 NNHALIGKE

-848 KSNICKNDSKKD
+848 KSNICKNDSKID

-1019 LTNKN
+1019 LTNRD

-1198 TKLYMYVGIRGAGLK
+1198 TKLYMYVGIRGAELK

-1380 YEESNPLYPSLIER
+1380 YDESNPLYPSLIER
-1394 SEGEKRKEIKLSYEG
+1394 SEGEKREEIKLSYEG

-1581 VYCGNDPINMY
+1581 VYCCNDPINMY

>member
-754 IKNYRDLK
+754 IKNYQSLK
-762 SREVVKDKNGKEL
+762 SREVVKDKNGKEIK
-775 SSILISKDYLSE
+775 SILVSKDYLSE

-848 KSNICKNDSKKD
+848 KSNICKNDSKID

>member
-137 INKIEFKDG
+137 INKVEFKDG

-208 NIKIESLI
+208 NIKIDCLI

-242 EEITVEEVANT
+242 EEIIVEEVANT

-263 NIGKQKYLVEID
+263 NIGKQKYIVEID

-313 DSYGKGTSIVYNELG
+313 DSYGKGTSIVYNESG

-407 LLVKGESKVRI
+407 LLVKGESKVKI
-418 SLSLNEVKEERV
+418 SLSLNEIKVERV
-430 IESINE
+430 VESINE

-445 SKKETRTISIEV
+445 SKKETGTISIEV

-496 GESVYQEVDIYGR
+496 GESVHQEVDIYGR

-522 EYKANNKY
+522 EYKVNNKY
-530 ELLERSKDNLDRELK
+530 ELLERSKDNLDREIK
-545 NAYQHLPLEHNLDN
+545 NTYQHLPQEHNLDN

-568 EYKADNF
+568 EYKVENF
-575 YKESKASYIDE
+575 YKESKVSYIDE

-608 EQVIEVEGQGEKIGY
+608 EQVVEVEGQGEKIGY

-656 YKKEKKESVKYEYDT
+656 YKETKKDSVKYEYDP
-671 KGRLTKVIGDNNIEY
+671 KGRLTKVIGENNIDY

-963 VEFNSEGKYGSIA
+963 VEFNSGGKYGSIA

-982 NRAYL
+982 EKAYL

-999 EKVQNEL
+999 EKIQNEL

-1019 LTNKN
+1019 LTNRD

-1043 RSPYHLNIDDSNFK
+1043 RSPYHLDIDDSNFK

-1281 IKDTNKIGREEIYVN
+1281 IKDINKIGREEIYVN

-1332 SKNSVSYEYDNLG
+1332 SKNNVSYEYDNLG
-1345 NIVKKN
+1345 NIVKKSK
-1351 EGGIEYT
+1351 GGIDYT

-1380 YEESNPLYPSLIER
+1380 YDESNPLYPSLIEK
-1394 SEGEKRKEIKLSYEG
+1394 SEGEKREEIKLSYEG

-1566 VEYIEPSSISGLNLY
+1566 VEYIEPSCISGLNLY
-1581 VYCGNDPINMY
+1581 VYCCNDPINMY

-1625 YLANGCSWENF
+1625 YLAIGCSWENF

>member
-208 NIKIESLI
+208 NIKIDCLI

-242 EEITVEEVANT
+242 EEIRVEEVANT

-263 NIGKQKYLVEID
+263 NIGRQKHLVEID

-304 EDVQIRSIY
+304 EDVQVRSIY

-407 LLVKGESKVRI
+407 LLVKGESKVKI
-418 SLSLNEVKEERV
+418 SLSLNEVKVERV
-430 IESINE
+430 VESINE

-445 SKKETRTISIEV
+445 SKKETGTISIEV

-496 GESVYQEVDIYGR
+496 GESVHQEVDIYGR

-522 EYKANNKY
+522 EYKVNNKY
-530 ELLERSKDNLDRELK
+530 ELLERSKDNLDREIK
-545 NAYQHLPLEHNLDN
+545 NTYQHLPQEHNLDN

-568 EYKADNF
+568 EYKVENF
-575 YKESKASYIDE
+575 YKESKASYSDE

-608 EQVIEVEGQGEKIGY
+608 EQVVEVEGQGEKIGY

-656 YKKEKKESVKYEYDT
+656 YKETKKDSVKYEYDS
-671 KGRLTKVIGDNNIEY
+671 KGRLTKVIGENNIDY

-719 GINQKEGKYSYQYN
+719 GTNQKDGKYSYQYN

-915 TIVEKSENSLS
+915 TIVEKSENNLS

-963 VEFNSEGKYGSIA
+963 VEFNSGGKYGSIA

-982 NRAYL
+982 EKAYL

-1019 LTNKN
+1019 LTNRD

-1332 SKNSVSYEYDNLG
+1332 SKNNVSYEYDNLG
-1345 NIVKKN
+1345 NIVKKSK
-1351 EGGIEYT
+1351 GGIEYT
-1358 YKYLSNNR
+1358 YKYFSNNR

-1380 YEESNPLYPSLIER
+1380 YDESNPLYPSLIER
-1394 SEGEKRKEIKLSYEG
+1394 SEGEKREEIKLSYEG

-1560 FISPDS
+1560 FISQDS

>member
-137 INKIEFKDG
+137 INKVEFKDG
-146 YKLFVDIDKGI
+146 YKLFVDIDKGV

-208 NIKIESLI
+208 NIKIDCLI

-263 NIGKQKYLVEID
+263 NIGRQKYLVEID

-304 EDVQIRSIY
+304 EDVQVRSIY
-313 DSYGKGTSIVYNELG
+313 DSYGKGTAIVYNESG

-407 LLVKGESKVRI
+407 LLVKGESKVKI
-418 SLSLNEVKEERV
+418 SLSLNEVKVERV
-430 IESINE
+430 VESINE

-445 SKKETRTISIEV
+445 SKKETGTISIEV

-496 GESVYQEVDIYGR
+496 GESVHQEVDIYGR

-522 EYKANNKY
+522 EYKVNNKY
-530 ELLERSKDNLDRELK
+530 ELLERSKDNLDREIK
-545 NAYQHLPLEHNLDN
+545 NTYQHLPQEHNLDN

-568 EYKADNF
+568 EYKVENF

-608 EQVIEVEGQGEKIGY
+608 EQVVEVEGQGEKIGY

-656 YKKEKKESVKYEYDT
+656 YKETKKDSVKYEYDS
-671 KGRLTKVIGDNNIEY
+671 KGRLTKVIGENNIEY

-834 NYHALIGKE
+834 NNHALIGKE

-848 KSNICKNDSKKD
+848 RSNICKNDSKID

-999 EKVQNEL
+999 EKIQNEL

-1019 LTNKN
+1019 LTNRD

-1089 NIGTITLKIK
+1089 NIETITLKIK

-1358 YKYLSNNR
+1358 YKYLNNNR

-1380 YEESNPLYPSLIER
+1380 YDESNPLYPSLIER
-1394 SEGEKRKEIKLSYEG
+1394 SEGEKREEIKLSYEG

-1560 FISPDS
+1560 FISQDS

>member
-157 VTLSS
+157 LTLSS

-263 NIGKQKYLVEID
+263 NIGKQKYIVEID

-304 EDVQIRSIY
+304 EDVQVRSIY
-313 DSYGKGTSIVYNELG
+313 DSYGKGTAIVYNESG
-328 QIVEIAENIPYVITS
+328 QIIEIAENIPYVITS

-407 LLVKGESKVRI
+407 LLVKGESKVKI
-418 SLSLNEVKEERV
+418 SLSLNEVKVERV
-430 IESINE
+430 VESINE

-445 SKKETRTISIEV
+445 SKKETGTISIEV

-496 GESVYQEVDIYGR
+496 GESVHQEVDIYGR

-522 EYKANNKY
+522 EYKVNNKY
-530 ELLERSKDNLDRELK
+530 ELLERSKDNLDREIK
-545 NAYQHLPLEHNLDN
+545 NTYQHLPQEHNLDN

-568 EYKADNF
+568 EYKVENF

-608 EQVIEVEGQGEKIGY
+608 EQVVEVEGQGEKIGY

-656 YKKEKKESVKYEYDT
+656 YKETKKDSVKYEYDS
-671 KGRLTKVIGDNNIEY
+671 KGRLTKVIGENNIDY

-834 NYHALIGKE
+834 NNHALIGKE

-848 KSNICKNDSKKD
+848 RSNICKNDSKID

-999 EKVQNEL
+999 EKIQNEL

-1019 LTNKN
+1019 LTNRD

-1043 RSPYHLNIDDSNFK
+1043 RSPYHLDIDDSNFK

-1261 VVNRES
+1261 VVNRGS

-1380 YEESNPLYPSLIER
+1380 YDESNPLYPSLIER
-1394 SEGEKRKEIKLSYEG
+1394 SEGEKREEIKLSYEG

-1499 VDENGNIVV
+1499 VDGNGNIVV

>member
-208 NIKIESLI
+208 NIKIDCLI

-242 EEITVEEVANT
+242 EEIRVEEVANT

-263 NIGKQKYLVEID
+263 NIGRQKYLVEID

-407 LLVKGESKVRI
+407 LLVKGESKVKI
-418 SLSLNEVKEERV
+418 SLSLNEVKVERV
-430 IESINE
+430 VESINE

-445 SKKETRTISIEV
+445 SKKETGTISIEV

-496 GESVYQEVDIYGR
+496 GESVHQEVDIYGR

-522 EYKANNKY
+522 EYKVNNKY
-530 ELLERSKDNLDRELK
+530 ELLERSKDNLDREIK
-545 NAYQHLPLEHNLDN
+545 NTYQHLPQEHNLDN

-568 EYKADNF
+568 EYKVENF

-595 SEGNKINYSYDKA
+595 GEGNKINYSYDKA
-608 EQVIEVEGQGEKIGY
+608 EQVVEVEGQGEKIGY

-656 YKKEKKESVKYEYDT
+656 YKETKKDSVKYEYDS
-671 KGRLTKVIGDNNIEY
+671 KGRLTKVIGENNIEY

-719 GINQKEGKYSYQYN
+719 GTNQKDGKYSYQYN

-848 KSNICKNDSKKD
+848 RSNICKNDSKID

-915 TIVEKSENSLS
+915 TIVEKSENNLS

-1019 LTNKN
+1019 LTNRD

-1332 SKNSVSYEYDNLG
+1332 SKNNVSYEYDNLG
-1345 NIVKKN
+1345 NIVKKSK
-1351 EGGIEYT
+1351 GGIEYT
-1358 YKYLSNNR
+1358 YKYFSNNR

-1380 YEESNPLYPSLIER
+1380 YDESNPLYPSLIER
-1394 SEGEKRKEIKLSYEG
+1394 SEGEKREEIKLSYEG

-1560 FISPDS
+1560 FISQDS

-1581 VYCGNDPINMY
+1581 VYCCNDPINMY

-1733 GLYDDVLTKAVTGYY
+1733 
-1748 RTPGIASNALRLSG
+1748 
-1762 QNLVKQWNKMVVGQ
+1762 
-1776 AGKAL
+1776 
-1781 TKALAF
+1781 
-1787 GGTALLFGTAG
+1787 
-1798 KGLLYDWYNN
+1798 
-1808 YF
+1808 

>member
-137 INKIEFKDG
+137 INKVEFKDG

-263 NIGKQKYLVEID
+263 NIGRQKYLVEID

-407 LLVKGESKVRI
+407 LLVKGESKVKI
-418 SLSLNEVKEERV
+418 SLSLNEVKVERIV
-430 IESINE
+430 ESINE

-445 SKKETRTISIEV
+445 SKKETGTISIEV

-496 GESVYQEVDIYGR
+496 GESVHQEVDIYGR

-522 EYKANNKY
+522 EYKVNNKY
-530 ELLERSKDNLDRELK
+530 ELLERSKDNLDREIK
-545 NAYQHLPLEHNLDN
+545 NTYQHLPQEHNLDN

-568 EYKADNF
+568 EYKVENF

-608 EQVIEVEGQGEKIGY
+608 EQVVEVEGQGEKIGY

-656 YKKEKKESVKYEYDT
+656 YKETKKDSVKYEYDS
-671 KGRLTKVIGDNNIEY
+671 KGRLTKVIGENNIEY

-719 GINQKEGKYSYQYN
+719 GTNQKDGKYSYQYN

-963 VEFNSEGKYGSIA
+963 VEFNSGGKYGSIA

-982 NRAYL
+982 EKAYL

-999 EKVQNEL
+999 EKIQNEL

-1019 LTNKN
+1019 LTNRD

-1380 YEESNPLYPSLIER
+1380 YDESNPLYPSLIER
-1394 SEGEKRKEIKLSYEG
+1394 SEGEKREEIKLSYEG

>member
-47 ISILIPSFDNEEV
+47 ISILVPSFDNEEV

-157 VTLSS
+157 LTLSS

-263 NIGKQKYLVEID
+263 NIGRQKYLVEID

-304 EDVQIRSIY
+304 EDVQVRSIY

-375 LVCDSTCKIPAKG
+375 LVCDSTCKIPAKE

-407 LLVKGESKVRI
+407 LLVKGESKVKI
-418 SLSLNEVKEERV
+418 SLSLNEVKVERV
-430 IESINE
+430 VESINE

-445 SKKETRTISIEV
+445 SKKETGTISIEV

-496 GESVYQEVDIYGR
+496 GESVHQEVDIYGR

-522 EYKANNKY
+522 EYKVNNKY
-530 ELLERSKDNLDRELK
+530 ELLERSKDNLDREIK
-545 NAYQHLPLEHNLDN
+545 NTYQHLPQEHNLDN

-568 EYKADNF
+568 EYKVENF
-575 YKESKASYIDE
+575 YKESKVSYIDE

-608 EQVIEVEGQGEKIGY
+608 EQVVEVEGQGEKIGY

-656 YKKEKKESVKYEYDT
+656 YKETKKDSVKYEYDS
-671 KGRLTKVIGDNNIEY
+671 KGRLTKVIGENNIEY

-963 VEFNSEGKYGSIA
+963 VEFNSGGKYGSIA

-982 NRAYL
+982 EKAYL

-999 EKVQNEL
+999 EKIQNEL

-1190 FYDVEEFP
+1190 FYDVEEFQ

-1332 SKNSVSYEYDNLG
+1332 SKNNVSYEYDNLG
-1345 NIVKKN
+1345 NIVKKSK
-1351 EGGIEYT
+1351 GGIEYT
-1358 YKYLSNNR
+1358 YKYFSNNR

-1380 YEESNPLYPSLIER
+1380 YDESNPLYPSLIER
-1394 SEGEKRKEIKLSYEG
+1394 SEGEKREEIKLSYEG

-1581 VYCGNDPINMY
+1581 VYCCNDPINMY

>member
-242 EEITVEEVANT
+242 EEIRVEEVANT

-263 NIGKQKYLVEID
+263 NIGRQKYLVEID

-304 EDVQIRSIY
+304 EDVQVRSIY

-407 LLVKGESKVRI
+407 LLVKGESKVKI
-418 SLSLNEVKEERV
+418 SLSLNEVKVERV
-430 IESINE
+430 VESINE

-445 SKKETRTISIEV
+445 SKKETGTISIEV

-496 GESVYQEVDIYGR
+496 GESVHQEVDIYGR

-522 EYKANNKY
+522 EYKVNNKY
-530 ELLERSKDNLDRELK
+530 ELLERSKDNLDREIK
-545 NAYQHLPLEHNLDN
+545 NTYQHLPQEHNLDN

-568 EYKADNF
+568 EYKVENF

-608 EQVIEVEGQGEKIGY
+608 EQVVEVEGQGEKIGY

-656 YKKEKKESVKYEYDT
+656 YKETKKDSVKYEYDS
-671 KGRLTKVIGDNNIEY
+671 KGRLTKVIGENNIDY

-719 GINQKEGKYSYQYN
+719 GTNQKEGKYSYQYN

-834 NYHALIGKE
+834 NNHALIGKE

-848 KSNICKNDSKKD
+848 RSNICKNDSKID

-963 VEFNSEGKYGSIA
+963 VEFNSGGKYGSIA

-982 NRAYL
+982 EKAYL

-999 EKVQNEL
+999 EKIQNEL

-1019 LTNKN
+1019 LTNRD

-1332 SKNSVSYEYDNLG
+1332 SKNNVSYEYDNLG
-1345 NIVKKN
+1345 NIVKKSK
-1351 EGGIEYT
+1351 GGIEYT
-1358 YKYLSNNR
+1358 YKYFSNNR

-1380 YEESNPLYPSLIER
+1380 YDESNPLYPSLIER
-1394 SEGEKRKEIKLSYEG
+1394 SEGEKREEIKLSYEG

-1581 VYCGNDPINMY
+1581 VYCCNDPINMY

>member
-137 INKIEFKDG
+137 INKVEFKDG

-208 NIKIESLI
+208 NIKIDCLI

-242 EEITVEEVANT
+242 EEIIVEEVANT

-263 NIGKQKYLVEID
+263 NIGRQKYLVEID

-304 EDVQIRSIY
+304 EDVQVRSIY
-313 DSYGKGTSIVYNELG
+313 DSYGKGTAIVYNELG

-407 LLVKGESKVRI
+407 LLVKGESKVKI
-418 SLSLNEVKEERV
+418 SLSLNEVKVERV
-430 IESINE
+430 VESINE

-445 SKKETRTISIEV
+445 SKKETGTISIEV

-496 GESVYQEVDIYGR
+496 GESVHQEVDIYGR

-530 ELLERSKDNLDRELK
+530 ELLEKSKDNLDRELK
-545 NAYQHLPLEHNLDN
+545 NTYQHLPQEHNLDN

-568 EYKADNF
+568 EYKVENF
-575 YKESKASYIDE
+575 YKESKVSYIDE

-608 EQVIEVEGQGEKIGY
+608 EQVVEVEGQGEKIGY

-656 YKKEKKESVKYEYDT
+656 YKETKKDSVKYEYDP
-671 KGRLTKVIGDNNIEY
+671 KGRLTKVIDENNIDY

-802 SLVRGNIYYK
+802 SLVRENIYYK

-834 NYHALIGKE
+834 NNHALIGKE

-848 KSNICKNDSKKD
+848 RSNICKNDSKID

-926 SGINVIGLTLSKEGE
+926 SGINAIGLTLSKEGE

-954 GLSYSSIGV
+954 GLSYSSIGA

-1019 LTNKN
+1019 LTNRD

-1332 SKNSVSYEYDNLG
+1332 SKNSVSCEYDNLG

-1380 YEESNPLYPSLIER
+1380 YDESNPLYPSLIER

-1499 VDENGNIVV
+1499 VDGNGNIVV

-1581 VYCGNDPINMY
+1581 VYCCNDPINMY

>member
-137 INKIEFKDG
+137 INKVEFKDG
-146 YKLFVDIDKGI
+146 YKLFVDIDKGV

-263 NIGKQKYLVEID
+263 NIGKQKYIVEID

-304 EDVQIRSIY
+304 EDVQVRSIY

-407 LLVKGESKVRI
+407 LLVKGESKVKI
-418 SLSLNEVKEERV
+418 SLSLNEVKVERV
-430 IESINE
+430 VESINE

-445 SKKETRTISIEV
+445 SKKETGTISIEV

-496 GESVYQEVDIYGR
+496 GESVHQEVDIYGR

-522 EYKANNKY
+522 EYKVNNKY
-530 ELLERSKDNLDRELK
+530 ELLERSKDNLDREIK
-545 NAYQHLPLEHNLDN
+545 NTYQHLPQEHNLDN

-568 EYKADNF
+568 EYKVENF

-608 EQVIEVEGQGEKIGY
+608 EQVVEVEGQGEKIGY

-656 YKKEKKESVKYEYDT
+656 YKETKKDSVKYEYDP
-671 KGRLTKVIGDNNIEY
+671 KGRLTKVIGENNIDY

-848 KSNICKNDSKKD
+848 RLNICKNDSKID

-999 EKVQNEL
+999 EKIQNEL

-1043 RSPYHLNIDDSNFK
+1043 RSPYHLDIDDSNFK

-1137 RSYIVGK
+1137 RSYIVVK

-1332 SKNSVSYEYDNLG
+1332 SKNNVSYEYDNLG
-1345 NIVKKN
+1345 NIVKKSK
-1351 EGGIEYT
+1351 GGIEYT
-1358 YKYLSNNR
+1358 YKYFSNNR

-1380 YEESNPLYPSLIER
+1380 YDESNPLYPSLIER
-1394 SEGEKRKEIKLSYEG
+1394 SEGEKREEIKLSYEG

-1499 VDENGNIVV
+1499 VDGNGNIVV

-1581 VYCGNDPINMY
+1581 VYCCNDPINMY

>member
-263 NIGKQKYLVEID
+263 NIGKQKYIVEID

-304 EDVQIRSIY
+304 EDVQVRSIY
-313 DSYGKGTSIVYNELG
+313 DSYGKGTAIVYNESG

-407 LLVKGESKVRI
+407 LLVKGESKVKI
-418 SLSLNEVKEERV
+418 SLSLNEVKVERV
-430 IESINE
+430 VESINE

-445 SKKETRTISIEV
+445 SKKETGTISIEV

-496 GESVYQEVDIYGR
+496 GESVHQEVDIYGR

-522 EYKANNKY
+522 EYKVNNKY
-530 ELLERSKDNLDRELK
+530 ELLERSKDNLDREIK
-545 NAYQHLPLEHNLDN
+545 NTYQHLPQEHNLDN

-568 EYKADNF
+568 EYKVENF

-608 EQVIEVEGQGEKIGY
+608 EQVVEVEGQGEKIGY

-656 YKKEKKESVKYEYDT
+656 YKETKKDSVKYEYDS
-671 KGRLTKVIGDNNIEY
+671 KGRLTKVIGENNIEY

-719 GINQKEGKYSYQYN
+719 GTNQKDGKYSYQYN

-963 VEFNSEGKYGSIA
+963 VEFNSGGKYGSIA

-982 NRAYL
+982 EKAYL

-999 EKVQNEL
+999 EKIQNEL

-1332 SKNSVSYEYDNLG
+1332 SKNNVSYEYDNLG
-1345 NIVKKN
+1345 NIVKKSK
-1351 EGGIEYT
+1351 GGIEYT

-1380 YEESNPLYPSLIER
+1380 YDESNPLYPSLIER
-1394 SEGEKRKEIKLSYEG
+1394 SEGEKREEIKLSYEG

-1566 VEYIEPSSISGLNLY
+1566 VEYIEPSCISGLNLY
-1581 VYCGNDPINMY
+1581 VYCCNDPINMY

-1708 IGGAGALNAG
+1708 IGGAGALNVG

>member
-137 INKIEFKDG
+137 INKVEFKDG
-146 YKLFVDIDKGI
+146 YKLFVDIDKGV

-208 NIKIESLI
+208 NIKIDCLI

-242 EEITVEEVANT
+242 EEIIVEEVANT

-263 NIGKQKYLVEID
+263 NIGRQKYLVEID

-407 LLVKGESKVRI
+407 LLVKGESKVKI
-418 SLSLNEVKEERV
+418 SLSLNEVKVERV
-430 IESINE
+430 VESINE

-445 SKKETRTISIEV
+445 SKKETGTISIEV

-496 GESVYQEVDIYGR
+496 GESVHQEVDIYGR

-522 EYKANNKY
+522 EYKVNNKY
-530 ELLERSKDNLDRELK
+530 ELLERSKDNLDREIK
-545 NAYQHLPLEHNLDN
+545 NTYQHLPQEHNLDN

-568 EYKADNF
+568 EYKVENF

-608 EQVIEVEGQGEKIGY
+608 EQVVEVEGQGEKIGY

-656 YKKEKKESVKYEYDT
+656 YKETKKDSVKYEYDP
-671 KGRLTKVIGDNNIEY
+671 KGRLTKVIGENNIEY

-834 NYHALIGKE
+834 NNHALIGKE

-848 KSNICKNDSKKD
+848 KSNICKNDSKID

-963 VEFNSEGKYGSIA
+963 VEFNSGGKYGSIA

-1019 LTNKN
+1019 LTNRD
-1024 KEKETI
+1024 KEKEII

-1043 RSPYHLNIDDSNFK
+1043 RSPYHLDIDDSNFK

-1345 NIVKKN
+1345 NIVKKSK
-1351 EGGIEYT
+1351 GGIEYT

-1380 YEESNPLYPSLIER
+1380 YDESNPLYPSIIER
-1394 SEGEKRKEIKLSYEG
+1394 SEGEKREEIKLSYEG

-1581 VYCGNDPINMY
+1581 VYCCNDPINMY

>member
-137 INKIEFKDG
+137 INKVEFKDG
-146 YKLFVDIDKGI
+146 YKLFVDIDKGV

-208 NIKIESLI
+208 NIKIDCLI

-263 NIGKQKYLVEID
+263 NIGKQKYIVEID

-313 DSYGKGTSIVYNELG
+313 DSYGKGTAIVYNESG

-407 LLVKGESKVRI
+407 LLVKGESKVKI
-418 SLSLNEVKEERV
+418 SLSLNEVKVERV
-430 IESINE
+430 VESINE

-445 SKKETRTISIEV
+445 SKKETGTISIEV

-496 GESVYQEVDIYGR
+496 GESVHQEVDIYGR

-545 NAYQHLPLEHNLDN
+545 NTYQHLPQEHNLDN

-568 EYKADNF
+568 EYKVENF

-608 EQVIEVEGQGEKIGY
+608 EQVVEVEGQGEKIGY

-656 YKKEKKESVKYEYDT
+656 YKETKKDSVKYEYDS
-671 KGRLTKVIGDNNIEY
+671 KGRLTKVIGENNIEY

-719 GINQKEGKYSYQYN
+719 GTNQKDGKYSYQYN

-999 EKVQNEL
+999 EKIQNEL

-1332 SKNSVSYEYDNLG
+1332 SKNNVSYEYDNLG
-1345 NIVKKN
+1345 NIVKKSK
-1351 EGGIEYT
+1351 GGIEYT
-1358 YKYLSNNR
+1358 YKYFSNNR

-1380 YEESNPLYPSLIER
+1380 YDESNPLYPSLIER
-1394 SEGEKRKEIKLSYEG
+1394 SEGEKREEIKLSYEG

-1602 GLLLAIGGIVGAAI
+1602 GLLLAIGEIVGAAI